1 MNQSNMNI
9 FIEPLQLSEKIN
21 NDPNFSYKILDATFY
36 LPNSG
41 LDAEQEF
48 EEEHIKN
55 SAFFD
60 INKIAASDSSLPHM
74 IPSKNEF
81 SVMMQKLGVNND
93 DVIIFYDNSP
103 FLSSSRGWFLFRY
116 FGHNDILILK
126 GGLKN
131 WKNCNGAVSNSKTNP
146 KPGNYEAIMER
157 KELVVNLDQ
166 MVSISKN
173 NSKLILDARSKKR
186 YLGEAK
192 EPRPGLP
199 SGHIPNSKSL
209 PASDLI
215 SRDGYLKSLQELKQY
230 FNHKNVNNKDGII
243 ATCGSGVSACVIT
256 LALYCLGNQDVPIYD
271 GSWTEWASS
280 GQEIKT
286 NVQSP

>member
-1 MNQSNMNI
+1 MNKKNINI
-9 FIEPLQLSEKIN
+9 FVEPRELIKKIN
-21 NDPNFSYKILDATFY
+21 DDVDFNYKILDATFY

-41 LDAEQEF
+41 LDAEKEF
-48 EEEHIKN
+48 NEEHIKN
-55 SAFFD
+55 AVFFD
-60 INKIAASDSSLPHM
+60 INKIAASDNNLPHM

-81 SVMMQKLGVNND
+81 SSMMQNLGINKD

-131 WKNCNGAVSNSKTNP
+131 WKNCNGTVSNKKLHP
-146 KPGNYEAIMER
+146 KKGNYEALIER

-166 MVSISKN
+166 MISHSKN
-173 NSKLILDARSKKR
+173 NSKLILDARSEKR

-192 EPRPGLP
+192 EPRPGLS

-215 SRDGYLKSLQELKQY
+215 SSNGFLKPLEELNQY
-230 FNHKNVNNKDGII
+230 FLDKNVNKKDDII
-243 ATCGSGVSACVIT
+243 ATCGSGVSACVISI
-256 LALYCLGNQDVPIYD
+256 ALYCLGNKHVPIYD
-271 GSWTEWASS
+271 GSWIEWASS
-280 GQEIKT
+280 GQEIRKKAK
-286 NVQSP
+286 